1 MVKITVLMDDKPNP
15 EKGEYHVEHG
25 LSMLVEFDGLKI
37 IYDTGSSGRFILNVG
52 LMGLNLGNA
61 DFMFISH
68 GHYDHMGG
76 VDKFLSN
83 YGTVPVYL
91 SDNIAGNSF
100 YSSRTSLKRDIGV
113 DNNIFNKHADRFIFL
128 SDSRWLSENIAS
140 VKCDIED
147 FPGPKGNS
155 FLSIANSLGEGVDS
169 FSHEQSLAIRDG
181 DGLIII
187 SACSHHGVMNIIESC
202 KKFTGTNIVKAF
214 VGGTH
219 FIDEVDRKNTEAE
232 EFVLSFSSKYPS
244 TKLYTGHCT
253 GDNARKVFKE
263 NEGSLQVEY
272 FYVGKEILID

>member
-37 IYDTGSSGRFILNVG
+37 IYDTGLSGRFILNAG

-147 FPGPKGNS
+147 FPRPKGNS

-219 FIDEVDRKNTEAE
+219 FIGEVDRKNTEAE